1 MRDRANPT
9 IEETMT
15 ARKLKERRDIGD
27 SFSGT
32 RGKPGPS
39 RLLGRPI
46 VGSATAAVKYF

>member
-1 MRDRANPT
+1 MRDRAKPK
-9 IEETMT
+9 IKEMMT

-32 RGKPGPS
+32 HREPGPS

-46 VGSATAAVKYF
+46 VGSAREAVKYY